1 MKKLVKFK
9 RFKLMNRKFKYDIS
23 IKKVLI
29 YSSIGIFIMFLF
41 VIANTETPKEQVHK
55 ERMEYIKNC
64 SFKAQNGIEDYNH
77 CMSKRPDIR

>member
-1 MKKLVKFK
+1 M
-9 RFKLMNRKFKYDIS
+9 RFDSILCRTASYIS
-23 IKKVLI
+23 MLPAIEAFMD
-29 YSSIGIFIMFLF
+29 SAFPSIGIFIMFLF
-41 VIANTETPKEQVHK
+41 VIANTETPEEQVHK